1 MITTA
6 CSHHNEPGVP
16 AAPPASVLA
25 EQQPNDT
32 RIDARTTRRSR
43 RFATTT
49 QQCRAIA
56 TTTSRG
62 ARCAPHLIASQ
73 GQCPS
78 VVQRR
83 TTLHRRIC
91 TTTHVATATARQQDA
106 STPVGHHPRRRMSTT
121 KASALPTGTRWRHCR
136 RSGAIGHPIS
146 IAPTPRESRDSLGS
160 LKLLAEL
167 KAGETPALR
176 AFFERSV
183 DNCIICNIEP

>member
-1 MITTA
+1 MITTV
-6 CSHHNEPGVP
+6 CSHHNEPGVQ

-62 ARCAPHLIASQ
+62 AHCAPHLIASQ

-91 TTTHVATATARQQDA
+91 TTTHIATATARQQDA

-121 KASALPTGTRWRHCR
+121 KASALPTGARWRHCR

-167 KAGETPALR
+167 KAGETPALH
-176 AFFERSV
+176 AFFE
-183 DNCIICNIEP
+183 